1 MKSRYGLES
10 NVFPDF
16 MLLSVAFM
24 LAGIEEKKS
33 YKIYIA
39 SIFLGLCGYAYG
51 TSYYFIPIFL
61 IGLLIILLKRKQ
73 VNLKTCTISFGIV
86 FLVCVPIILM
96 IIINSFDLS
105 EIHIGKIT
113 IPRLES
119 NRYETLTVLSSNN
132 IIETLLSNFK
142 NSISMLLIQSDG
154 FNANAIKRLRNNICF
169 FITDND
175 NWNNKRFK
183 K

>member
-1 MKSRYGLES
+1 
-10 NVFPDF
+10 
-16 MLLSVAFM
+16 
-24 LAGIEEKKS
+24 
-33 YKIYIA
+33 
-39 SIFLGLCGYAYG
+39 
-51 TSYYFIPIFL
+51 
-61 IGLLIILLKRKQ
+61 
-73 VNLKTCTISFGIV
+73 
-86 FLVCVPIILM
+86 M

-119 NRYETLTVLSSNN
+119 NRYETITVL
-132 IIETLLSNFK
+132 LLSNFK

-154 FNANAIKRLRNNICF
+154 FNANTIKRLRNNICF